1 MLRSMAMALADE
13 LARIAVVV
21 EAEATPGERLAAV
34 LPTEPQPGMRVYLCT
49 FADGA
54 GDDERRTWLAVD
66 DRGVGIDDRSLVRD
80 AVSIL
85 ATCELAEENAGG
97 GELEEL
103 HGRLVAL
110 RLTEAPEGID
120 DAEEAVLELQRV
132 IGIPPVLATPT
143 RLDAIGVAVRRLEVA
158 LGGGLQPSPFAEA
171 MRAGRDVVDALLLDV
186 ENSYRRDLR

>member
-1 MLRSMAMALADE
+1 MLLAMALADE

-21 EAEATPGERLAAV
+21 ETEAEPGERLAAV
-34 LPTEPQPGMRVYLCT
+34 LPTEPHPGRRVYLCT
-49 FADGA
+49 FATGEGA
-54 GDDERRTWLAVD
+54 DDSRTWLAVD
-66 DRGVGIDDRSLVRD
+66 DSGVAIDDRSLVRD

-120 DAEEAVLELQRV
+120 AAEEAVLELQRV
-132 IGIPPVLATPT
+132 IGVPPVLATPA

-186 ENSYRRDLR
+186 ESAYRLGLR

>member
-1 MLRSMAMALADE
+1 MAMALADE
-13 LARIAVVV
+13 LARIAVIV
-21 EAEATPGERLAAV
+21 EAEAEPGERLAAV
-34 LPTEPQPGMRVYLCT
+34 LPTEPHPGRRVYLCT
-49 FADGA
+49 FAGGG
-54 GDDERRTWLAVD
+54 GDDERRNWLAVD
-66 DRGVGIDDRSLVRD
+66 DRGVGIEERSLVRD

-85 ATCELAEENAGG
+85 GTCELAEENAGG

-132 IGIPPVLATPT
+132 IGVPPVLATPS
-143 RLDAIGVAVRRLEVA
+143 RLDAIGVAARRLEVA

-186 ENSYRRDLR
+186 ESSYRRELR

>member
-1 MLRSMAMALADE
+1 MLPSMAMALADE

-21 EAEATPGERLAAV
+21 EAEAKPGERLAAV
-34 LPTEPQPGMRVYLCT
+34 LPTEPHPGRRVYLCT
-49 FADGA
+49 FAL

-66 DRGVGIDDRSLVRD
+66 ERCVGIDDRSLVRD

-85 ATCELAEENAGG
+85 ASCELAEENAGG

-110 RLTEAPEGID
+110 RLTEAPAGID
-120 DAEEAVLELQRV
+120 DAEEAVLDLQHV
-132 IGIPPVLATPT
+132 IGVPPVLATPA

-186 ENSYRRDLR
+186 ESSYRRSLR

>member
-1 MLRSMAMALADE
+1 MAMALADE
-13 LARIAVVV
+13 LARIAVIV
-21 EAEATPGERLAAV
+21 EAEAEPGERLAAV
-34 LPTEPQPGMRVYLCT
+34 LPTEPHPGRRVYLCT
-49 FADGA
+49 FAGGG

-66 DRGVGIDDRSLVRD
+66 DRGVGIEERSLVRD

-85 ATCELAEENAGG
+85 GTCELAEENAGG

-132 IGIPPVLATPT
+132 IGVPPALATPA

-186 ENSYRRDLR
+186 ESSYRRELR

>member
-1 MLRSMAMALADE
+1 MALADE
-13 LARIAVVV
+13 LVRIAAVV
-21 EAEATPGERLAAV
+21 EAEARPGERLAAV
-34 LPTEPQPGMRVYLCT
+34 LPTEPHQGRRVYLCT
-49 FADGA
+49 FAA
-54 GDDERRTWLAVD
+54 GEGEDERRSWLAVD
-66 DRGVGIDDRSLVRD
+66 ERGLGIDDRGLVRD

-120 DAEEAVLELQRV
+120 EAEEAVLELQRV
-132 IGIPPVLATPT
+132 MGTPPVLATPA

-171 MRAGRDVVDALLLDV
+171 MRAGRDTVDAFLRDV
-186 ENSYRRDLR
+186 EGAYRLPLR

>member
-1 MLRSMAMALADE
+1 MLRAMAMALADE
-13 LARIAVVV
+13 LALIAVVV
-21 EAEATPGERLAAV
+21 EAEAEPGERLAAV
-34 LPTEPQPGMRVYLCT
+34 LPTEPHPGRRVYLCT
-49 FADGA
+49 FAG
-54 GDDERRTWLAVD
+54 GAVD
-66 DRGVGIDDRSLVRD
+66 ERGVGLDDRSLVRD

-110 RLTEAPEGID
+110 RLTEAPEGIE
-120 DAEEAVLELQRV
+120 DAEGAVLELQRV
-132 IGIPPVLATPT
+132 IGTPPVVATPA

-186 ENSYRRDLR
+186 EGSYRRELR

>member
-1 MLRSMAMALADE
+1 MALADE
-13 LARIAVVV
+13 LARIAAVV
-21 EAEATPGERLAAV
+21 EAEAKPGERLAAV
-34 LPTEPQPGMRVYLCT
+34 LATEPHQGRRVYLCT
-49 FADGA
+49 FAESADG
-54 GDDERRTWLAVD
+54 DEERRSWLAVD
-66 DRGVGIDDRSLVRD
+66 ERGVGVDDRQLVRD

-85 ATCELAEENAGG
+85 ASCELAEENAGG

-110 RLTEAPEGID
+110 RLTEAPAGID
-120 DAEEAVLELQRV
+120 EAEEAVLELQRV
-132 IGIPPVLATPT
+132 IGVPPALATPA

-186 ENSYRRDLR
+186 EGAYRLELK